1 MKDKTFTFNSGKAKE
16 FFLEK
21 LSFEMSPKELEE
33 NIRNNIEEIN
43 IVDVRAYDDY
53 IDGHIPFAIH
63 VPLNNLD
70 EHLVMLEKDKVNIVY
85 SYCPFCKLAQKA
97 GFMMAEKGYPVMIMC
112 GGYRIWKDYGFDTIK
127 TSSDD

>member
-33 NIRNNIEEIN
+33 NIKNNIEEIN
-43 IVDVRAYDDY
+43 IIDVRAYDDY

-70 EHLVMLEKDKVNIVY
+70 EHLVMLEKDKINVVY

-97 GFMMAEKGYPVMIMC
+97 AYMMAQNGYPVMVMC
-112 GGYRIWKDYGFDTIK
+112 GGYRIWKDLGFDTIK

>member
-70 EHLVMLEKDKVNIVY
+70 EHLVMLEKDKINIVY

-97 GFMMAEKGYPVMIMC
+97 AFMMAEKGYPVMVMC